1 MEEELTVAQLE
12 RRWINA
18 LTATNTAVSRHPAV
32 YRELKYLLSR
42 TIDNPIDIKE
52 YLPTTEK
59 IVSLLTNLDPNGK
72 GSIFYFFNDH
82 FFPSDVRQVSQLRLE
97 CRDLLD
103 HLKVFDEWRRK
114 VCRLEVV
121 K

>member
-12 RRWINA
+12 RRWLNTLI
-18 LTATNTAVSRHPAV
+18 ATNTAVARHPDA
-32 YRELKYLLSR
+32 YRQLKYLLSD
-42 TIDNPIDIKE
+42 TIDNPLDIKE
-52 YLPTTEK
+52 YVPTAEK
-59 IVSLLTNLDPNGK
+59 IVSLLVDLDPNGER
-72 GSIFYFFNDH
+72 SIFYLFNDRI
-82 FFPSDVRQVSQLRLE
+82 FPSDVRQVSQLRLE

-114 VCRLEVV
+114 TCRLEVV